1 MIVKS
6 MKKKF
11 CNLEGILRKKKWP
24 VGFAALHSIL
34 FSEHEEK
41 LASSWRL
48 AQPVQV
54 LCMLD
59 VDDVNFQVVTI
70 KYKKVIH
77 I

>member
-1 MIVKS
+1 M
-6 MKKKF
+6 
-11 CNLEGILRKKKWP
+11 EGILRKKKWP